1 MYPCFEVTLLQW
13 SMESSCNYLLLL
25 YVPWCCSFKVSTI
38 LWTLIF
44 IACLN
49 FLSSPPAH
57 QVSDYVQ
64 SLLGYNLQVDLCSGQ
79 LSKLSSQSW
88 LNMYFHDLK
97 YVWKSLSKIVWFLWC
112 VEYLFFSYLV
122 EDKSP
127 LGFSYVEFLVHVH
140 RQIQNR
146 MA

>member
-1 MYPCFEVTLLQW
+1 
-13 SMESSCNYLLLL
+13 
-25 YVPWCCSFKVSTI
+25 
-38 LWTLIF
+38 
-44 IACLN
+44 
-49 FLSSPPAH
+49 
-57 QVSDYVQ
+57 
-64 SLLGYNLQVDLCSGQ
+64 
-79 LSKLSSQSW
+79 
-88 LNMYFHDLK
+88 MYFHDLK

-112 VEYLFFSYLV
+112 VEFLFFSYLV